1 MTDNV
6 CRIISFAANGAPDG
20 CDAAPLDLKNDAQRR
35 VALQARTQILLDC
48 ALSLPGIEFS
58 CLFSAACSF
67 CGSFESLQA
76 MGNPHSVVA
85 RNSCRILLAGVWSC
99 FLIFLYD
106 QVCEKRAL
114 QGDFEK
120 HQGLPVS
127 EIGVRNISV
136 GRCCFSFLDFSSF
149 RKIVLLTHNG
159 LLRTN
164 QKNFIGN
171 VVLALYKLCGE
182 ALPSTKGVC
191 NGSIEQ
197 MKKNHARWAA
207 LNY

>member
-1 MTDNV
+1 MYLVKQKHPIAIRYDNTGVLEKHSWSMAFTLLDMEEYDPLLHLPKQRRDEVRNLIREQVLRTDMTLHYEMTKE
-6 CRIISFAANGAPDG
+6 IISFAANGAPDG

-35 VALQARTQILLDC
+35 VALQLLVHSADLSNLCKRWEIHIQWSHAIL
-48 ALSLPGIEFS
+48 AEF
-58 CLFSAACSF
+58 FS
-67 CGSFESLQA
+67 
-76 MGNPHSVVA
+76 
-85 RNSCRILLAGVWSC
+85 
-99 FLIFLYD
+99 
-106 QVCEKRAL
+106 

-136 GRCCFSFLDFSSF
+136 G
-149 RKIVLLTHNG
+149 
-159 LLRTN
+159 RTN